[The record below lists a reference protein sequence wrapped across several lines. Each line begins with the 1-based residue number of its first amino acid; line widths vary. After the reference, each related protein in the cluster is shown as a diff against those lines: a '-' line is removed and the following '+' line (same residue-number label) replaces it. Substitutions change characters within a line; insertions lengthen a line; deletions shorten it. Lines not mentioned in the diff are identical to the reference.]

1 MTLVNDF
8 ESFIKKIALDKLE
21 AMKTTTKEI
30 AKKLNKIYYDLD
42 DNTSEHMY
50 IVGSVGRGTSIK
62 GASDLDLLFDLPSD
76 IYKKYDNY
84 GENSNGQSVLLQEVK
99 NVLLE
104 RYPKTKISGDGQVVV
119 IEFINY
125 TVELVPGFKQND
137 GSFKYPDTHDKGS
150 WKITNPMPEIKESR
164 KMAEDTNNNF
174 VYICNMVKSWKNH
187 IGFKLG
193 GLLIDTL
200 VYKFLNENNKYKTI
214 NYDKYFD
221 MIKCLFAYLKD
232 LNKEQSYW
240 YALGSNQKVYN
251 CDNGKF
257 ITNARKA
264 YDKISSYEGTES
276 DVNNKLR
283 EIFGN
288 DFSESISVVENQ
300 SELNVYRTEQFI
312 EKMFPVD
319 IRYNLNI
326 DCEVTQKGFRS
337 YCLRY
342 MLANNIKLMKNKSL
356 KFEIKGCDIPGGAK
370 TCDIYWKVRNVGA
383 EAIRLDRIRGQ
394 VIKTNSK
401 IHREHTSF
409 QGAHY
414 VECYL
419 VKNGVCIAKDRIEVP
434 IN

>member
-1 MTLVNDF
+1 
-8 ESFIKKIALDKLE
+8 
-21 AMKTTTKEI
+21 
-30 AKKLNKIYYDLD
+30 
-42 DNTSEHMY
+42 
-50 IVGSVGRGTSIK
+50 
-62 GASDLDLLFDLPSD
+62 
-76 IYKKYDNY
+76 
-84 GENSNGQSVLLQEVK
+84 
-99 NVLLE
+99 
-104 RYPKTKISGDGQVVV
+104 
-119 IEFINY
+119 
-125 TVELVPGFKQND
+125 
-137 GSFKYPDTHDKGS
+137 
-150 WKITNPMPEIKESR
+150 
-164 KMAEDTNNNF
+164 MAEDTNNNF
-174 VYICNMVKSWKNH
+174 VYICNMVRSWKNQ

-326 DCEVTQKGFRS
+326 DCEVTQKD
-337 YCLRY
+337 LDHIV
-342 MLANNIKLMKNKSL
+342 L
-356 KFEIKGCDIPGGAK
+356 DI
-370 TCDIYWKVRNVGA
+370 C
-383 EAIRLDRIRGQ
+383 
-394 VIKTNSK
+394 
-401 IHREHTSF
+401 
-409 QGAHY
+409 
-414 VECYL
+414 
-419 VKNGVCIAKDRIEVP
+419 
-434 IN
+434 

>member
-174 VYICNMVKSWKNH
+174 VYICNMVRSWKNH

-276 DVNNKLR
+276 DVNNKLK